1 MEIERKSFED
11 YNNQLCDELKS
22 HLNKKSKKYGYS
34 FHKGLDTS
42 GLQYGMKII
51 EEKINQIN
59 EILPQAISDAIP
71 LQLDKNFKDIAS
83 YCLLFRNYLHFSDNV
98 KIDLDYNALLK
109 TIINCWLNFGGID
122 KEFEELSVTFDTEGY
137 TLFFDNFPL
146 FSIRNGF
153 LMINWQWQANVELPE
168 SLLSLLYALK
178 NKNSKN
184 VIDAVNFLIRGVY
197 KSSVEKGV

>member
-1 MEIERKSFED
+1 MEIDKKSFED

-42 GLQYGMKII
+42 GLQYGMNII
-51 EEKINQIN
+51 EEKIYQIN
-59 EILPQAISDAIP
+59 QLLPQSLAEEIP
-71 LQLDKNFKDIAS
+71 SQLDKNFKDIAS

-98 KIDLDYNALLK
+98 KIDLDYDALSK
-109 TIINCWLNFGGID
+109 TIIQCWREFGSLD
-122 KEFEELSVTFDTEGY
+122 EEFGELSITFDTEGY

-153 LMINWQWQANVELPE
+153 LMINWQWEANRELPE
-168 SLLSLLYALK
+168 SLLPLLYALK
-178 NKNSKN
+178 RENSTS
-184 VIDAVNFLIRGVY
+184 VIEAVNFLIRGVS
-197 KSSVEKGV
+197 KSLLEKEA